1 MKRRGRWFY
10 GLILIAIALLL
21 ILSQLGLITAT
32 IGIWSILMGVLAAA
46 MLVHGIAERSFFEI
60 FCALGIALVTFDEVL
75 SLPNISVWIVIL
87 VVILLSAGFE
97 CIFPKRKRTNHHRNN
112 DEKWQP
118 YEDENQTGEYQQVR
132 EENRDGHI
140 YCCNRFGAAAKYIS
154 SDDLKGAE
162 LENSFGELK
171 VYFDNAKL
179 SGGKAIVRLDVNFAG
194 VELYVPKTWTVVS
207 NANISLGGIDEK
219 NKGIGN
225 GENILTLVGNVSFSG
240 IEIIYI

>member
-1 MKRRGRWFY
+1 M
-10 GLILIAIALLL
+10 
-21 ILSQLGLITAT
+21 
-32 IGIWSILMGVLAAA
+32 
-46 MLVHGIAERSFFEI
+46 
-60 FCALGIALVTFDEVL
+60 
-75 SLPNISVWIVIL
+75 IVIL
-87 VVILLSAGFE
+87 SWE
-97 CIFPKRKRTNHHRNN
+97 
-112 DEKWQP
+112 
-118 YEDENQTGEYQQVR
+118 QV
-132 EENRDGHI
+132 
-140 YCCNRFGAAAKYIS
+140 
-154 SDDLKGAE
+154 DLKC
-162 LENSFGELK
+162 SFGGST